1 MTKSANVKS
10 IDAVRHFAAAVVQ
23 FREEAKLCATQLEM
37 ELRKVIGWLE
47 RDRPGFWKRE
57 SENWDRRHA
66 EARVMLHQCR
76 MRRVGDFRPTCFEE
90 QKRVEHCKQQLEF
103 SRSQTQ
109 VVKHWT
115 IAAHQEA
122 DEYYG
127 RSVQLIQ
134 TLERDLP
141 RLIAL
146 LNRAIENL
154 ETYGNVQ
161 LPSWSPSK
169 LDFGDPT
176 RYETPAPA
184 TTDEENTDT
193 DSDTDAPPNSSS
205 DQDTT
210 SSASPSSGDA

>member
-10 IDAVRHFAAAVVQ
+10 VDAVRHFAAAVVQ

-37 ELRKVIGWLE
+37 EMRKVIGWLE

-57 SENWDRRHA
+57 AEMCDRRQA
-66 EARVMLHQCR
+66 EARISLHRCR

-90 QKRVEHCKQQLEF
+90 QKAVELCKQQLKF
-103 SRSQTQ
+103 AQQ
-109 VVKHWT
+109 QLHVVKHWT

-127 RSVQLIQ
+127 RVVQLIQ
-134 TLERDLP
+134 TLERDIP

-146 LNRAIENL
+146 LNHSIENL
-154 ETYGNVQ
+154 ENYNKVQ

-169 LDFGDPT
+169 LDFGDVSKYGVP
-176 RYETPAPA
+176 ESQSGES
-184 TTDEENTDT
+184 EE
-193 DSDTDAPPNSSS
+193 DSPSPVDDST
-205 DQDTT
+205 TT
-210 SSASPSSGDA
+210 SKDSKGDT